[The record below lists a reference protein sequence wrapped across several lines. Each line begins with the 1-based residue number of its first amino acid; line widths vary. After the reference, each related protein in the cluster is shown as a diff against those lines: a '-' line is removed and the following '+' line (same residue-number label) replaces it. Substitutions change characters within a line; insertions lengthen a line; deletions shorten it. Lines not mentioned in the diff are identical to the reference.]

1 MRAMILA
8 AALLAAAPALVHAR
22 TAPAQTA
29 AAQPSPRE
37 TVAAIAGRIRDLYF
51 DPAVGDRIAD
61 ALEAEAGA
69 GAFDSLTDQRDLAAT
84 LSRRLRPLDAH
95 FNVAWDPNAP
105 AGPPAGGGPQRGRRD
120 PGSPPP
126 AGAGEPGPRLA
137 RPANP
142 MEARGHYGF
151 RKVEILPGNVGYIDL
166 RQFSNID
173 FANPDDPAR
182 RAADS
187 ALNFVA
193 DADAVIFDLRDNGG
207 GAPSMVGYLTSAFTP
222 ADAPIYNVFHSR
234 EGTQSEAPAVFHP
247 DPRLEVPVY
256 VLISGRTGS
265 AGEAFP
271 YTLQGA
277 RRATIVGEASG
288 GAANPGGMVP
298 VGGGFAVFIS
308 QGSPRNPVTGRNW
321 EGTGVQPDVAAPW
334 DQALTRAHT
343 LALETILAGDAGR
356 TDAAWALQ
364 AMNATTPAG
373 DLTPYAG
380 AYGEQT
386 VSVAGDRLNVVRGR
400 RPPVVLARLDGD
412 LFTVVGDPGRR
423 VQFSRDNAGRV
434 VTMDSVGFAGP
445 GPRARRTD

>member
-1 MRAMILA
+1 MRALLFATALMA
-8 AALLAAAPALVHAR
+8 AFPAF
-22 TAPAQTA
+22 AQTPT
-29 AAQPSPRE
+29 QTPRE
-37 TVAAIAGRIRDLYF
+37 TANAVAGRIRDLYF
-51 DPAVGDRIAD
+51 DPAAGDRIAD
-61 ALEAEAGA
+61 GLEAESAA
-69 GAFDSLTDQRDLAAT
+69 GAFDALTDPRDLAAT

-95 FNVAWDPNAP
+95 FNVAFDPNAP
-105 AGPPAGGGPQRGRRD
+105 AGPGAGPQRVVRA

-126 AGAGEPGPRLA
+126 SVAAGEPVRRA

-173 FANPDDPAR
+173 FENPADPAR
-182 RAADS
+182 RAADA
-187 ALNFVA
+187 ALSFVA

-222 ADAPIYNVFHSR
+222 ANAPIYNIFHSR
-234 EGTQSEAPAVFHP
+234 EGTESEAPTVFYP
-247 DPRLEVPVY
+247 TPRLEVPVY

-308 QGSPRNPVTGRNW
+308 QGSPKNPNTGGNW
-321 EGTGVQPDVAAPW
+321 EGTGVLPDVAVPW
-334 DQALTRAHT
+334 DQALARAHT
-343 LALETILAGDAGR
+343 LALEAILAGDSGR

-364 AMNATTPAG
+364 AMNSTTAAG
-373 DLTPYAG
+373 DLAPYAG
-380 AYGEQT
+380 AYGEQV

-400 RPPVVLARLDGD
+400 RPPVLLARLDGD

-423 VQFSRDNAGRV
+423 VRFSRDQAGRV
-434 VTMDSVGFAGP
+434 VTMDQVGLGGP
-445 GPRARRTD
+445 GPRARRSD

>member
-1 MRAMILA
+1 MRALLFA
-8 AALLAAAPALVHAR
+8 AALMAAVPAS
-22 TAPAQTA
+22 AQTPPTPA
-29 AAQPSPRE
+29 PRE
-37 TVAAIAGRIRDLYF
+37 TADAVAGRIRDLYF
-51 DPAVGDRIAD
+51 DPAAGDRIAD
-61 ALEAEAGA
+61 GLEADSAA
-69 GAFDSLTDQRDLAAT
+69 GAFDTLTDPRDLAAA

-95 FNVAWDPNAP
+95 FSVAFDPSAP
-105 AGPPAGGGPQRGRRD
+105 AGPGPGRGPQRVRRD
-120 PGSPPP
+120 PSAPPP
-126 AGAGEPGPRLA
+126 PGAGEAGPR
-137 RPANP
+137 PAPSGNP
-142 MEARGHYGF
+142 PEARGHYGF

-173 FANPDDPAR
+173 FGNPADPAR
-182 RAADS
+182 RAADA
-187 ALNFVA
+187 ALSFVA
-193 DADAVIFDLRDNGG
+193 DTDAVIFDLRDNGG

-222 ADAPIYNVFHSR
+222 ANAPIYNIFHSR
-234 EGTQSEAPAVFHP
+234 EGTESEAPAVFYP
-247 DPRLEVPVY
+247 TPRLEVPVY

-277 RRATIVGEASG
+277 RRATIVGEASA

-308 QGSPRNPVTGRNW
+308 QGSPKNPNTGGNW
-321 EGTGVQPDVAAPW
+321 EGTGVVPDVAAPW

-343 LALETILAGDAGR
+343 LALEAIVASDSGR

-364 AMNATTPAG
+364 AMTSTTAAG
-373 DLTPYAG
+373 DLSSYAG
-380 AYGEQT
+380 AYGEQA
-386 VSVAGDRLNVVRGR
+386 VSVVGDRLHVVRGR

-423 VQFSRDNAGRV
+423 VQFSRDEAGRV
-434 VTMDSVGFAGP
+434 VTMDSLSFGGP

>member
-1 MRAMILA
+1 MMRAMILA
-8 AALLAAAPALVHAR
+8 AALLAAAPALAQAQ
-22 TAPAQTA
+22 TEPAPAAA

-37 TVAAIAGRIRDLYF
+37 TVAAVAGRIRDLYF
-51 DPAVGDRIAD
+51 DPAAGDSIAD
-61 ALEAEAGA
+61 ALEAEAAA
-69 GAFDSLTDQRDLAAT
+69 GAFDALTDQRDLAAT

-105 AGPPAGGGPQRGRRD
+105 AGPAPMMGR
-120 PGSPPP
+120 PPP
-126 AGAGEPGPRLA
+126 AGTAPAGGEPIRRLA

-142 MEARGHYGF
+142 GEVRGNFGF

-173 FANPDDPAR
+173 FENPADPAR

-187 ALNFVA
+187 ALAFVA

-234 EGTQSEAPAVFHP
+234 QGSTSEAPAVFHP
-247 DPRLEVPVY
+247 NPRLEVPVY

-321 EGTGVQPDVAAPW
+321 EGTGVQPDVASPW

-343 LALETILAGDAGR
+343 LALETILAGDSGR
-356 TDAAWALQ
+356 TDAAWTLQ
-364 AMNATTPAG
+364 AMKSTIPAG

-380 AYGEQT
+380 VYGEQT
-386 VSVAGDRLNVVRGR
+386 VSVVGDRLSVVRGR

-412 LFTVVGDPGRR
+412 LFTVVGDPSRR
-423 VQFSRDNAGRV
+423 VQFGRDEAGRV
-434 VTMDSVGFAGP
+434 TILDSIGLGGP
-445 GPRARRTD
+445 GGRARRTD

>member
-1 MRAMILA
+1 MRALLFA
-8 AALLAAAPALVHAR
+8 AALMAAVPAF
-22 TAPAQTA
+22 AQTPA
-29 AAQPSPRE
+29 PRD
-37 TVAAIAGRIRDLYF
+37 TVEAVAGRIRDLYF
-51 DPAVGDRIAD
+51 DPVAGDRIAD
-61 ALEAEAGA
+61 ELEVESAA
-69 GAFDSLTDQRDLAAT
+69 GAFDALTDERDLAAA

-105 AGPPAGGGPQRGRRD
+105 AGQG
-120 PGSPPP
+120 
-126 AGAGEPGPRLA
+126 PGPRRVVRTPGPTPPAAAEPQPMRPVA
-137 RPANP
+137 RGNP

-151 RKVEILPGNVGYIDL
+151 RKVEILPGNIGYIEL

-173 FANPDDPAR
+173 FDNPADPAR
-182 RAADS
+182 RAADA

-193 DADAVIFDLRDNGG
+193 DADALIFDLRDNGG

-222 ADAPIYNVFHSR
+222 ANAPIYNIFHSR
-234 EGTQSEAPAVFHP
+234 EGTESEAPAVFHP
-247 DPRLEVPVY
+247 SPRLEVPVY

-308 QGSPRNPVTGRNW
+308 QGSPKNPNTGGNW
-321 EGTGVQPDVAAPW
+321 EGTGVIPDVAVPW
-334 DQALTRAHT
+334 DQALTRAQT
-343 LALETILAGDAGR
+343 LALEAIVAADSSR

-364 AMNATTPAG
+364 AMNATAAAG
-373 DLTPYAG
+373 DLAPYAG
-380 AYGEQT
+380 AYGEQI
-386 VSVAGDRLNVVRGR
+386 VSVAGDRLHVVRGR

-412 LFTVVGDPGRR
+412 LFTVVGDPSRR
-423 VQFSRDNAGRV
+423 VRFSRDEAGRV
-434 VTMDSVGFAGP
+434 ATMDSLGLGGP

>member
-8 AALLAAAPALVHAR
+8 AALLAVAPAIVHAQ
-22 TAPAQTA
+22 TAPATA
-29 AAQPSPRE
+29 VAVQPSPRE
-37 TVAAIAGRIRDLYF
+37 TVAAIAARIRDLYF
-51 DPAVGDRIAD
+51 DPVVGDQIAD
-61 ALEAEAGA
+61 ALETEAAA
-69 GAFDSLTDQRDLAAT
+69 GAFDALTDQRDLAAT

-105 AGPPAGGGPQRGRRD
+105 AGPAPAIRRPPPPGAAPAGGD
-120 PGSPPP
+120 PVR
-126 AGAGEPGPRLA
+126 RLA

-142 MEARGHYGF
+142 GEMRSNFGF

-173 FANPDDPAR
+173 FDNPADPAR

-187 ALNFVA
+187 ALSFVA

-222 ADAPIYNVFHSR
+222 ANAPIYNVFHSR
-234 EGTQSEAPAVFHP
+234 QGTESEAPDVFHP
-247 DPRLEVPVY
+247 NPRLEVPVY

-321 EGTGVQPDVAAPW
+321 EGTGVQPDVAVPW

-356 TDAAWALQ
+356 TDAAWTLQ
-364 AMNATTPAG
+364 VMNSTTAAG

-380 AYGEQT
+380 VYGEQT
-386 VSVAGDRLNVVRGR
+386 VSVVGDRLSVVRGR

-412 LFTVVGDPGRR
+412 LFTVVGDPARR
-423 VQFSRDNAGRV
+423 VQFGRDDAGRV
-434 VTMDSVGFAGP
+434 TILDSIGLGGP
-445 GPRARRTD
+445 GGRARRTD

>member
-1 MRAMILA
+1 MRALLFA
-8 AALLAAAPALVHAR
+8 AALMAAVPAFAQTPASAPA
-22 TAPAQTA
+22 
-29 AAQPSPRE
+29 PRE
-37 TVAAIAGRIRDLYF
+37 TVEAVAGRIRDLYF
-51 DPAVGDRIAD
+51 DPAAGDRIAD
-61 ALEAEAGA
+61 GLEAESAAGT
-69 GAFDSLTDQRDLAAT
+69 FDSLTDPRDLAAA

-95 FNVAWDPNAP
+95 FSVAWDPNAP
-105 AGPPAGGGPQRGRRD
+105 TGQGPAVRAAGPPA
-120 PGSPPP
+120 
-126 AGAGEPGPRLA
+126 AATATGEPVRRVA

-151 RKVEILPGNVGYIDL
+151 RKVEILAGNVGYIDL

-173 FANPDDPAR
+173 FENPADPAR
-182 RAADS
+182 RAADA

-222 ADAPIYNVFHSR
+222 ANAPIYNIFHSR
-234 EGTQSEAPAVFHP
+234 EGTESEAPAIFYP
-247 DPRLEVPVY
+247 NPRLEVPVY
-256 VLISGRTGS
+256 ILISGRTGS

-308 QGSPRNPVTGRNW
+308 QGSPKNPNTGGNW
-321 EGTGVQPDVAAPW
+321 EGTGVLPDVAVPW
-334 DQALTRAHT
+334 DQALARAHT
-343 LALETILAGDAGR
+343 LALEAIVAGDSGR
-356 TDAAWALQ
+356 TDAVWTLQ
-364 AMNATTPAG
+364 ALNSTTAAG
-373 DLTPYAG
+373 DLAPYAG
-380 AYGEQT
+380 LYGEQT
-386 VSVAGDRLNVVRGR
+386 VSVVGDRLQVARGR
-400 RPPVVLARLDGD
+400 RPPVLLARLDGD

-423 VQFSRDNAGRV
+423 VQFSRDGTGRV
-434 VTMDSVGFAGP
+434 ATMDSLNVGGP

>member
-1 MRAMILA
+1 MRALFFA
-8 AALLAAAPALVHAR
+8 AALIAAFPAL
-22 TAPAQTA
+22 AQT
-29 AAQPSPRE
+29 PPPRE
-37 TVAAIAGRIRDLYF
+37 TVEAVAGRIRDLYF
-51 DPAVGDRIAD
+51 DPVAGDRIAD
-61 ALEAEAGA
+61 ELEAESAT
-69 GAFDSLTDQRDLAAT
+69 GAFDALTEERDLAAA

-105 AGPPAGGGPQRGRRD
+105 ARPGPGPVVRA
-120 PGSPPP
+120 PGSPSA
-126 AGAGEPGPRLA
+126 AGAGEPMRRLA

-151 RKVEILPGNVGYIDL
+151 RKVEIQPGNIGYIDL

-173 FANPDDPAR
+173 FDDPADPAR
-182 RAADS
+182 RAADA
-187 ALNFVA
+187 ALTFVA

-222 ADAPIYNVFHSR
+222 ANAPIYNIFHSR
-234 EGTQSEAPAVFHP
+234 EGAESEAPAVFHP
-247 DPRLEVPVY
+247 SPRLEVPVY

-298 VGGGFAVFIS
+298 VDGGFAVFIS
-308 QGSPRNPVTGRNW
+308 QGSPKNPNTGGNW
-321 EGTGVQPDVAAPW
+321 EGTGVIPDVAVPW
-334 DQALTRAHT
+334 DQALTRAQT
-343 LALETILAGDAGR
+343 LALDAIVAADSSR

-364 AMNATTPAG
+364 AMNSTTGSG

-386 VSVAGDRLNVVRGR
+386 VSVVGDRLHVVRGR
-400 RPPVVLARLDGD
+400 RPPVVLAPLGEN

-423 VQFSRDNAGRV
+423 VQFSRDEAGRV
-434 VTMDSVGFAGP
+434 VTMDSLNLGGP

>member
-1 MRAMILA
+1 MRALVLA
-8 AALLAAAPALVHAR
+8 AVLLGAAPAAVHAR
-22 TAPAQTA
+22 TSPPQ
-29 AAQPSPRE
+29 AAQAGQFTPRQ
-37 TVAAIAGRIRDLYF
+37 TVAAVAGRIRDLYF
-51 DPAVGDRIAD
+51 DPAAGDSIAD
-61 ALEAEAGA
+61 ALEAEAAA
-69 GAFDSLTDQRDLAAT
+69 GAFDDLTDERDLAAA

-95 FNVAWDPNAP
+95 FNVAWDANAP
-105 AGPPAGGGPQRGRRD
+105 AGPVPARRAPT
-120 PGSPPP
+120 PGAAP
-126 AGAGEPGPRLA
+126 AAGDAA
-137 RPANP
+137 RPPANP

-173 FANPDDPAR
+173 FDNPADPAR
-182 RAADS
+182 RAADA
-187 ALNFVA
+187 ALAFVA

-222 ADAPIYNVFHSR
+222 PDAPIYNVFHSR
-234 EGTQSEAPAVFHP
+234 EGVESEAPAVFHP
-247 DPRLEVPVY
+247 SPRLEVPVY

-277 RRATIVGEASG
+277 RRATIVGEASV

-308 QGSPRNPVTGRNW
+308 QGSPRNPNTGRNW

-334 DQALTRAHT
+334 DQALTRAHM
-343 LALETILAGDAGR
+343 LALEGIVAADASR
-356 TDAAWALQ
+356 RDAAWALE
-364 AMNATTPAG
+364 AMNAGPAPG
-373 DLTPYAG
+373 DLSAYAG

-386 VSVAGDRLNVVRGR
+386 VSVVGERLQIVRGR
-400 RPPVVLARLDGD
+400 RPPVVLAPLGDG
-412 LFTVVGDPGRR
+412 LFTVVGDPARR
-423 VQFSRDNAGRV
+423 VRFTRDPAGRV
-434 VTMDSVGFAGP
+434 TTMDSVGLAGP

>member
-1 MRAMILA
+1 MRALLFATALMA
-8 AALLAAAPALVHAR
+8 AFPAF
-22 TAPAQTA
+22 AQT
-29 AAQPSPRE
+29 PTPTPTPRE
-37 TVAAIAGRIRDLYF
+37 TANAVAGRIRDLYF
-51 DPAVGDRIAD
+51 DPAAGDRIAD
-61 ALEAEAGA
+61 GLEAESAA
-69 GAFDSLTDQRDLAAT
+69 GAFDALTDPRDLAAT

-95 FNVAWDPNAP
+95 FNVAFDPNAP
-105 AGPPAGGGPQRGRRD
+105 AGPGAGPQRVVRA

-126 AGAGEPGPRLA
+126 SVAAGEPVRRA

-173 FANPDDPAR
+173 FENPADPAR
-182 RAADS
+182 RAADA
-187 ALNFVA
+187 ALSFVA

-222 ADAPIYNVFHSR
+222 ANAPIYNIFHSR
-234 EGTQSEAPAVFHP
+234 EGTESEAPTVFYP
-247 DPRLEVPVY
+247 TPRLEVPVY

-298 VGGGFAVFIS
+298 AGGGFTVFIS
-308 QGSPRNPVTGRNW
+308 QGSPKNPNTGGNW
-321 EGTGVQPDVAAPW
+321 EGTGVLPDVAVPW
-334 DQALTRAHT
+334 DQALARAHT
-343 LALETILAGDAGR
+343 LALEAILAGDSGR

-364 AMNATTPAG
+364 AMNSTTAAG
-373 DLTPYAG
+373 DLAPYAG
-380 AYGEQT
+380 AYGEQV

-400 RPPVVLARLDGD
+400 RPPVLLARLDGD

-423 VQFSRDNAGRV
+423 VRFSRDEAGRV
-434 VTMDSVGFAGP
+434 VTMDQVGLGGP
-445 GPRARRTD
+445 GPRARRSD

>member
-1 MRAMILA
+1 MRIVLIA
-8 AALLAAAPALVHAR
+8 AALLAAGPALALAPA
-22 TAPAQTA
+22 APIQSAAEAERPTPRQPA
-29 AAQPSPRE
+29 AA
-37 TVAAIAGRIRDLYF
+37 VAGRIRELYF
-51 DPAVGDRIAD
+51 DPVAGDRIAD
-61 ALEAEAGA
+61 DLEAESAS
-69 GAFDSLTDQRDLAAT
+69 GAFDALTDPRDLAAS

-105 AGPPAGGGPQRGRRD
+105 AGPAPAGPMRVRRNPD
-120 PGSPPP
+120 SPPP
-126 AGAGEPGPRLA
+126 A

-173 FANPDDPAR
+173 FDNPADPAR
-182 RAADS
+182 RAADA

-222 ADAPIYNVFHSR
+222 PNAPIYNVFHSR
-234 EGTQSEAPAVFHP
+234 EGTRSEAPDVYHP
-247 DPRLEVPVY
+247 TPRLEVPVY

-308 QGSPRNPVTGRNW
+308 QGSPKNPNTGGNW
-321 EGTGVQPDVAAPW
+321 EGTGVLPDVAVPW
-334 DQALTRAHT
+334 DQALARAHT
-343 LALETILAGDAGR
+343 LALEAIVAGDSGR
-356 TDAAWALQ
+356 TDAVWALA
-364 AMNATTPAG
+364 AMNSTTAAG

-386 VSVAGDRLNVVRGR
+386 VSVVGDSLHVVRGR
-400 RPPVVLARLDGD
+400 RPPVILARLDAD

-423 VQFSRDNAGRV
+423 VQLSRDEAGRV
-434 VTMDSVGFAGP
+434 ATRDSVGFGGP

>member
-1 MRAMILA
+1 MRALILA
-8 AALLAAAPALVHAR
+8 AALLAAAPALAHAR
-22 TAPAQTA
+22 PGAAQAT

-37 TVAAIAGRIRDLYF
+37 TVAAVAGRIRDLYF
-51 DPAVGDRIAD
+51 DPAAGDGIAD
-61 ALEAEAGA
+61 ALEAEAAA
-69 GAFDSLTDQRDLAAT
+69 GAFDALTDQRDLAAT

-105 AGPPAGGGPQRGRRD
+105 AGPAPAIRRPPPPGAAPAGG
-120 PGSPPP
+120 
-126 AGAGEPGPRLA
+126 EPLRRLA

-142 MEARGHYGF
+142 GEMRGNFGF

-173 FANPDDPAR
+173 FDNPADPAR

-187 ALNFVA
+187 ALAFVA
-193 DADAVIFDLRDNGG
+193 DTDAVIFDLRDNGG

-234 EGTQSEAPAVFHP
+234 EGTESEAPDVFHP
-247 DPRLEVPVY
+247 NPRLEVPVY

-308 QGSPRNPVTGRNW
+308 QGSPRNPNTGRNW
-321 EGTGVQPDVAAPW
+321 EGTGVVPDVAVPW

-343 LALETILAGDAGR
+343 LALEGIVAADSRRSDAVW
-356 TDAAWALQ
+356 TME
-364 AMNATTPAG
+364 AMNAPAVAG
-373 DLTPYAG
+373 DLSAYAG
-380 AYGEQT
+380 AYGEQQ
-386 VSVAGDRLNVVRGR
+386 VSVVGDKLHVVRGR
-400 RPPVVLARLDGD
+400 RPPVVLSALGPD
-412 LFTVVGDPGRR
+412 LFTVIGDPTRR
-423 VQFSRDNAGRV
+423 VQFTRDGSGRV
-434 VTMDSVGFAGP
+434 TTMDSVSIGGP

>member
-1 MRAMILA
+1 MRIVLIA
-8 AALLAAAPALVHAR
+8 AALLAAEPALALVSA
-22 TAPAQTA
+22 APTQTGAQA
-29 AAQPSPRE
+29 ESPSPRQTVE
-37 TVAAIAGRIRDLYF
+37 AVAARIRELYF
-51 DPAVGDRIAD
+51 DPAVAGRIAAD
-61 ALEAEAGA
+61 LEAAA
-69 GAFDSLTDQRDLAAT
+69 ASGAFDELTDGRDLAAE

-95 FNVAWDPNAP
+95 FNVVWDPNAP
-105 AGPPAGGGPQRGRRD
+105 AGPAAAGPVRVRRTPD
-120 PGSPPP
+120 SPPP
-126 AGAGEPGPRLA
+126 V
-137 RPANP
+137 RPASP

-173 FANPDDPAR
+173 FDNPADPAR
-182 RAADS
+182 RAADA
-187 ALNFVA
+187 ALSFVA

-222 ADAPIYNVFHSR
+222 ANAPIYNVFHSR
-234 EGTQSEAPAVFHP
+234 EGTRSEAPAVYHP
-247 DPRLEVPVY
+247 TPRLEVPVY

-308 QGSPRNPVTGRNW
+308 QGSPRNPNTGGNW
-321 EGTGVQPDVAAPW
+321 EGSGVLPDVAVPW
-334 DQALTRAHT
+334 DQALTRAHG
-343 LALETILAGDAGR
+343 LALEAIVAGDGGR
-356 TDAAWALQ
+356 TDAAWALA
-364 AMNATTPAG
+364 AMNSTTAAG

-380 AYGEQT
+380 TYGEQT
-386 VSVAGDRLNVVRGR
+386 VSVVGDTLHVVRGR
-400 RPPVVLARLDGD
+400 RPPVVLARLDAD

-423 VQFSRDNAGRV
+423 VQFSRDDTGRV
-434 VTMDSVGFAGP
+434 ATMDSVGLGGP